1 MDELRI
7 IQYLDGEMPEE
18 DLRNFEEEIRMNPL
32 LAEELEKY
40 RQVQS
45 LAQKLLGDQD
55 EEDKEPGRAVQEE
68 IRQAVNEF
76 KKDSASFGDIPPEY
90 REGLKQAE
98 SSFLEKRGK
107 AGSIRMISRIWYSAA
122 AVVILAIVVSLIVFQ
137 PFAKITADEIYAQY
151 FSPFLK
157 SDEIIELVRADND
170 FLFATEVYEAGDF
183 KRSAIL
189 FEILTENSELRA
201 WSMFYAGS
209 SYMFLNQTTE
219 AIDLFQTIIREG
231 DEEVLA
237 TARWQLALCYI
248 RTGKPESAIEQLEI
262 LRNDPSYRRDA
273 NRILRL
279 LR

>member
-55 EEDKEPGRAVQEE
+55 EKDKEPGRAVQEE

-90 REGLKQAE
+90 REGLNQAE

-107 AGSIRMISRIWYSAA
+107 AGSIQMISRIWYSVA
-122 AVVILAIVVSLIVFQ
+122 AVVILAIAVSLIVFQ

-189 FEILTENSELRA
+189 FEMLAENSELRA

-231 DEEVLA
+231 YEEVLA

-248 RTGKPESAIEQLEI
+248 RTGKPESSIEQLEI

>member
-18 DLRNFEEEIRMNPL
+18 DLRNFEKEIRMNPL

-55 EEDKEPGRAVQEE
+55 EIDKEPGRAVQEE

-90 REGLKQAE
+90 REGLNQAE

-107 AGSIRMISRIWYSAA
+107 AGSIRMISMIWYSAA

-189 FEILTENSELRA
+189 FEMFTENSELRA

-231 DEEVLA
+231 YEEVLA
-237 TARWQLALCYI
+237 TTRWQLALCYI